1 MIHFCV
7 PGGEPFSRG
16 ERVNNMSGGGF
27 FLRNSTS
34 LADVGKIAPHGE
46 FWPVNFR
53 RGDFLAFPVITGAS
67 VTTQLFL
74 FAQSLVLQCVL
85 RRKTGWH
92 TTGRQV
98 IFTGR
103 TANSN

>member
-1 MIHFCV
+1 VYREESLFREGSALIIRRAA
-7 PGGEPFSRG
+7 GFSSEILLPWRML
-16 ERVNNMSGGGF
+16 VK
-27 FLRNSTS
+27 LR
-34 LADVGKIAPHGE
+34 PHGD
-46 FWPVNFR
+46 FLPVNFR